1 MLALERRNEILRR
14 LSLTGRVIV
23 SELSQAFSVSEET
36 IRRDL
41 EKLDNEGLA
50 RKTYGGAVSPEK
62 KEFDLPFNVRMS
74 VNVGAKEKIAR
85 LLSELVHDGD
95 SIFLDASST
104 AIFAVKQLKDKK
116 ELTVITNSVEILL
129 ELSDMAGWN
138 IISTGGLLREGTLSL
153 VGATALKT
161 VQNYHVDLAI
171 FSAAGLDMSFGV
183 SETTEFNAGFK
194 QTMIENSRKKILILD
209 KTKFDRVSFV
219 RVCTSAPID
228 AVVTDEC
235 PTEEWLEHFKE
246 KNVDVYY

>member
-14 LSLTGRVIV
+14 LSLSGRVIV
-23 SELSQAFSVSEET
+23 SELSHDFSVSEET

-41 EKLDNEGLA
+41 EKLESEGLA

-74 VNVGAKEKIAR
+74 VNTAAKEKIAAG
-85 LLSELVHDGD
+85 LTELVSDGD

-138 IISTGGLLREGTLSL
+138 VISTGGLLREGTLSL
-153 VGATALKT
+153 VGSTALKT
-161 VQNYHVDLAI
+161 VQNHHVDLAI

-183 SETTEFNAGFK
+183 SETTEFNAGIK
-194 QTMIENSRKKILILD
+194 QAMIENSRRKILILD

-219 RVCTSAPID
+219 RVCTVSRID
-228 AVVTDEC
+228 ALVTDER
-235 PTEEWLEHFKE
+235 PSDTWLEHFGE
-246 KNVDVYY
+246 KNIDVYY